1 MENKVSLKE
10 PQIDK
15 LKPEV
20 RLEKEKLHQPEDIS
34 EQDVLQLS
42 LQLICE
48 KLPQNLG
55 EEVCTYLGKG
65 EVEYNALFEKKKEEE
80 EKCYTLDVN
89 KEEEQE
95 NLRRFNDE
103 KRVTKPKK
111 KEIKL
116 PADQGGIASFLISK

>member
-1 MENKVSLKE
+1 M
-10 PQIDK
+10 
-15 LKPEV
+15 
-20 RLEKEKLHQPEDIS
+20 
-34 EQDVLQLS
+34 
-42 LQLICE
+42 
-48 KLPQNLG
+48 
-55 EEVCTYLGKG
+55 CTYLGKG
-65 EVEYNALFEKKKEEE
+65 EVEYNSLFEKKKEEE

>member
-55 EEVCTYLGKG
+55 EEVCTY
-65 EVEYNALFEKKKEEE
+65 
-80 EKCYTLDVN
+80 
-89 KEEEQE
+89 
-95 NLRRFNDE
+95 
-103 KRVTKPKK
+103 
-111 KEIKL
+111 
-116 PADQGGIASFLISK
+116 